1 MLLLLLL
8 FLLQFQPLLLLL
20 LLFLLQFQ
28 PLLLL
33 LLPFLLQFQP
43 LLLLLL
49 LLYPLLVWLLLLLL
63 FIIVVLLLFYSCSL
77 CCCSFADG
85 TEATVY
91 LRSNIIGFLFLL
103 PSSYTQIF
111 HFWRESK
118 RLQSVPLGQYV
129 TYVSLPWWAILK
141 EVLEKRSTPL
151 LTF

>member
-1 MLLLLLL
+1 MERKLH
-8 FLLQFQPLLLLL
+8 
-20 LLFLLQFQ
+20 
-28 PLLLL
+28 
-33 LLPFLLQFQP
+33 
-43 LLLLLL
+43 
-49 LLYPLLVWLLLLLL
+49 
-63 FIIVVLLLFYSCSL
+63 S
-77 CCCSFADG
+77 
-85 TEATVY
+85 
-91 LRSNIIGFLFLL
+91 RSNFIGFLFLH